1 MSVHGS
7 INSLPLA
14 WLGTFEHIYRYLITI
29 PMYEKSGGSWLAAL
43 IMIQVKHRHISP
55 WIMALCVMTSES
67 LPVWLFNAWL
77 DSWSTLQLNYLTS
90 TSKCFVSENLPP
102 HSLYPYIPEKK
113 PYYLSSSTLLSL
125 LSPSFQKSPVA
136 AWEIIIPIA
145 QGHGVST
152 RFGMERCRK
161 ASWSAKQGRFGADI
175 KER

>member
-7 INSLPLA
+7 INCSPLA

-77 DSWSTLQLNYLTS
+77 DSWSTLQLNYLTP
-90 TSKCFVSENLPP
+90 TSKCFVIENLPP

-113 PYYLSSSTLLSL
+113 KLLSFIKYSSFSVFPF
-125 LSPSFQKSPVA
+125 LSRVPSGCLGDNYAYSSGTWSKHQI
-136 AWEIIIPIA
+136 W
-145 QGHGVST
+145 HGKMQEGKLKCQA
-152 RFGMERCRK
+152 RKIWCRY
-161 ASWSAKQGRFGADI
+161 
-175 KER
+175 